1 LAVRPAFCGR
11 QDRALWQSGGETEKD
26 SIAVVEVMVV
36 EIGGSYWHSRCE
48 RLEREHCQ
56 DKIVIRAEE
65 IRRL

>member
-1 LAVRPAFCGR
+1 MRPAFCGR

>member
-1 LAVRPAFCGR
+1 
-11 QDRALWQSGGETEKD
+11 
-26 SIAVVEVMVV
+26 VVEVMVV

-56 DKIVIRAEE
+56 DEIVIRAEE

>member
-1 LAVRPAFCGR
+1 MRPAFCGR
-11 QDRALWQSGGETEKD
+11 QDRALWQSGSETEKD

-48 RLEREHCQ
+48 RLERELCQ
-56 DKIVIRAEE
+56 DEIVIRAEE

>member
-1 LAVRPAFCGR
+1 MRPAFCGR
-11 QDRALWQSGGETEKD
+11 QDRALWQSGSETEKD

-56 DKIVIRAEE
+56 DEIVIRAEE